1 MSEEKKAVPEAV
13 STDKATIKMLHIAQ
27 ERGQETIF
35 DRAVKMKPCNIGA
48 EGICC
53 KICSQGPCRLPLTKA
68 IKYGTEPDNRKG
80 LCGATAETTS
90 ARNLLRTMAG
100 GSAAHP
106 AHGRAA
112 PETSRA
118 HALSPPRSTP
128 HQSPIKLREVR
139 GH

>member
-53 KICSQGPCRLPLTKA
+53 KICSQGPCRVPLTKG
-68 IKYGTEPDNRKG
+68 IKDGSEPDKRMG
-80 LCGATAETTS
+80 LCGATPT
-90 ARNLLRTMAG
+90 
-100 GSAAHP
+100 P
-106 AHGRAA
+106 
-112 PETSRA
+112 
-118 HALSPPRSTP
+118 SPPATWC
-128 HQSPIKLREVR
+128 V
-139 GH
+139 